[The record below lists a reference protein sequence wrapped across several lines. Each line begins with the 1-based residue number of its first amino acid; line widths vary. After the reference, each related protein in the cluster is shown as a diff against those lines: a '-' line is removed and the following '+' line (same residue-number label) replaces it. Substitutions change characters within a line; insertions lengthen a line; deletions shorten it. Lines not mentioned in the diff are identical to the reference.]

1 MICLLARGHIL
12 LEGLPGLGKT
22 ELVKVL
28 ASLLGLEFRRVQFT
42 PDLLPGDIVGSPIL
56 EDQGGTRK
64 LAFHRGPV
72 FANLVLADEINRAT
86 PKTQSALLEAMQEQ
100 RVTVMG
106 ESHALPRPF
115 FVLATQNPIEL
126 EGTYPL
132 PEAQLDRFTF
142 KINVESVSSATLE
155 EIISTRKHG
164 RAPQLSVVVSAV
176 ELDRLFELTDMI
188 HLPTAVANYI
198 ARLVHASHPKSETAP
213 DEVRRFVRFGAS
225 PRAAIALAETARGS
239 ALLAGRPNVSFD
251 DVRRVTA
258 SVLQHRLLLDYAAR
272 LEGWTTVRL
281 IDRLLETVPQI
292 DRSLP
297 GDSQGVTPQRP
308 HLLPRLLRRERAGAV
323 GIVLALV
330 AAVGPIPAC
339 GSGDERT
346 TNADDLTIRSDTRW
360 AGGGEGGYLP
370 IRVRVTNHGKPR
382 DLTFEFES
390 YGEGS
395 NVRVRRAIGVDQN
408 ATVHFTLSVPL
419 VESRDGTLH
428 VYEGSRPLQGHQ
440 RSISVPSALYLSPSP
455 PAMLVVSPVTV
466 DCARFVDMGNHKSGT
481 TASPRYGYGYGR
493 GTIDASV
500 LANVVPSDLLPESWI
515 DYSGLDYLAIPR
527 DELERLEHPV
537 RAAILKWVQ
546 SGGSLLVYDV
556 GKDADALARL
566 DRLIEGPKRR
576 RRRGSTLSRPTD
588 PAARSR

>member
-1 MICLLARGHIL
+1 VTNLSQLLDDTRPAGATTAASTLRLLSPAEVQEAQTQVQRLLDGLGTSILGQRDLLELVAICLLARGHIL

-22 ELVKVL
+22 ELVKAL

-64 LAFHRGPV
+64 LVFHRGPV

-142 KINVESVSSATLE
+142 KINVEAVSPATLE

-164 RAPQLSVVVSAV
+164 RAPQLSVAVSAA
-176 ELDRLFELTDMI
+176 ELGRLFELTDMI

-297 GDSQGVTPQRP
+297 GD
-308 HLLPRLLRRERAGAV
+308 LRA
-323 GIVLALV
+323 
-330 AAVGPIPAC
+330 
-339 GSGDERT
+339 
-346 TNADDLTIRSDTRW
+346 
-360 AGGGEGGYLP
+360 
-370 IRVRVTNHGKPR
+370 
-382 DLTFEFES
+382 
-390 YGEGS
+390 
-395 NVRVRRAIGVDQN
+395 
-408 ATVHFTLSVPL
+408 
-419 VESRDGTLH
+419 
-428 VYEGSRPLQGHQ
+428 
-440 RSISVPSALYLSPSP
+440 
-455 PAMLVVSPVTV
+455 
-466 DCARFVDMGNHKSGT
+466 
-481 TASPRYGYGYGR
+481 
-493 GTIDASV
+493 
-500 LANVVPSDLLPESWI
+500 
-515 DYSGLDYLAIPR
+515 
-527 DELERLEHPV
+527 
-537 RAAILKWVQ
+537 
-546 SGGSLLVYDV
+546 
-556 GKDADALARL
+556 
-566 DRLIEGPKRR
+566 
-576 RRRGSTLSRPTD
+576 
-588 PAARSR
+588 